1 MLFILTSFI
10 CLYFKIGYFLICICE
25 FISLKVTKLKSA
37 LLSPFN
43 LSNGLNSSTQ
53 PIDTFNG
60 RGLIKYELRLEYA
73 ISLLK
78 TTNEDHVNTAM
89 EIILYILRNNQL
101 TRLQSECLY
110 YLAISCAKLGD
121 YDKAMM
127 YCQHLLTFHPNC
139 DRSNR
144 LLAKIQSRALQDAQE
159 DSSIMKCPK
168 SN

>member
-1 MLFILTSFI
+1 MLFILTSLI
-10 CLYFKIGYFLICICE
+10 CLYFKIGYFLIFICE
-25 FISLKVTKLKSA
+25 FISLKVARLKST

-43 LSNGLNSSTQ
+43 PSNGNSSTQ
-53 PIDTFNG
+53 PIDIINA
-60 RGLIKYELRLEYA
+60 RGLNKCELRLEYA

-78 TTNEDHVNTAM
+78 TTNEENVNTAM

-121 YDKAMM
+121 YAKAMM
-127 YCQHLLTFHPNC
+127 YCQHLLTFYPNC
-139 DRSNR
+139 DRSNS
-144 LLAKIQSRALQDAQE
+144 LLAKIQLRALQDAQD
-159 DSSIMKCPK
+159 DSTIMKCPK